1 VVRGGNKRG
10 YKASNWPLLVLLNI
24 AYYGSMIIKAEHAQK
39 VSDYPELVAAIER
52 YKLPSKKKRGRPK
65 KAETTMPSDLKI
77 AMPSLLLNPNCD
89 LGLFW
94 DVFHEVE
101 HYSESLP
108 SRFNEWQQAL
118 NRIKHAAKQER
129 DAAIKQANQQYENT
143 LTQEVRPLESELN
156 QMQHLT
162 DAVLDRLPKEQLA
175 EFFRKVAKRK
185 SKGGHWRKKLQQQM
199 PPQYQKFSFYGALSQ
214 WIKDKFGKDM
224 KHDAIRKAIQS
235 ESELLRQGRSG
246 VNV

>member
-1 VVRGGNKRG
+1 V
-10 YKASNWPLLVLLNI
+10 WLNI
-24 AYYGSMIIKAEHAQK
+24 AYYGSMIIKSEHAQK

-65 KAETTMPSDLKI
+65 KAKTTMPSDLKI

-94 DVFHEVE
+94 DVLHEVE
-101 HYSESLP
+101 HHSGSLP
-108 SRFNEWQQAL
+108 SRFNEWEQAV

-129 DAAIKQANQQYENT
+129 DSAFKLAKLQYEKT
-143 LTQEVRPLESELN
+143 LAQEIQPLESELN
-156 QMQHLT
+156 QMKHLANA
-162 DAVLDRLPKEQLA
+162 AVNRLPKEQLS

-185 SKGGHWRKKLQQQM
+185 AKGGHWRKKMQQQM
-199 PPQYQKFSFYGALSQ
+199 PLQYQKFSFYGALSQ

-224 KHDAIRKAIQS
+224 KPDAIRKAIQS
-235 ESELLRQGRSG
+235 ESELLR
-246 VNV
+246 